1 MPTRI
6 IRPTAEDTTRERIL
20 KAAMLRF
27 STYSYEETG
36 LRDIATDVGVD
47 TAYVHRSFGSKEKLF
62 REAVD
67 AIVRPEMWF
76 VGEPGDLHLSLADE
90 VLSEKGIN
98 EIRPFDIIVRSFS
111 SPEASRVLRE
121 LLDEGFVKP
130 FASKCPLIS
139 EQRASVI
146 AAFLAGV
153 GILRDVVGAPA
164 LQRSGND
171 HELGLLISDVIAL
184 LMNDDK
190 ECQTT
195 SASMPV
201 RQESK

>member
-36 LRDIATDVGVD
+36 LRDIATDVG
-47 TAYVHRSFGSKEKLF
+47 
-62 REAVD
+62 
-67 AIVRPEMWF
+67 
-76 VGEPGDLHLSLADE
+76 EPGDLHLSLVDE
-90 VLSEKGIN
+90 VLSEKGTN

-121 LLDEGFVKP
+121 FLNEGFVKP
-130 FASKCPLIS
+130 FASKSPLIS

-171 HELGLLISDVIAL
+171 HELGLLISEVIAL